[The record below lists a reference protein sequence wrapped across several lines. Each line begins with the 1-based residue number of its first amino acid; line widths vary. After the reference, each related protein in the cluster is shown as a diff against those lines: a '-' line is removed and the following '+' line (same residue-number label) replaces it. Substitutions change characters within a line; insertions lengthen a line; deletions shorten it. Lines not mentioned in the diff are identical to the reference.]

1 MNSQIPEILRLL
13 CNLIRIGTVS
23 AVNLDDGLCR
33 VDTGNNT
40 TNWLHWL
47 TARAG
52 RTRSWNAPSVGEQVL
67 VLCLGGKLDTG
78 FILPGVFSDDNPAPS
93 ASADALHW
101 SFPDGAVIEY
111 EPASG
116 ALKATGIQHPV
127 RDTGEAV
134 TDLDHIRQSVRDI
147 LLTPVGSRVM
157 RRSYGS
163 LLSALIDQP
172 QNEALSLQIMS
183 ACYMAILQWE
193 PRVKLTGISY

>member
-1 MNSQIPEILRLL
+1 MQNNIHIPEILRLL
-13 CNLIRIGTVS
+13 RNLIRIGTVS

-47 TARAG
+47 AARAG

-67 VLCLGGKLDTG
+67 VLCLGGELDTG
-78 FILPGVFSDDNPAPS
+78 FILPGVFSDDHPAPS

-116 ALKATGIQHPV
+116 ALKATGIQ
-127 RDTGEAV
+127 TATIQAAV
-134 TDLDHIRQSVRDI
+134 KIMLDSPEVEC
-147 LLTPVGSRVM
+147 
-157 RRSYGS
+157 
-163 LLSALIDQP
+163 SALLKTATLEVTGGGTMKGDVQHSGGSFSSNGVIVHSHKHGGVKSGGDTSGGP
-172 QNEALSLQIMS
+172 Q
-183 ACYMAILQWE
+183 
-193 PRVKLTGISY
+193 